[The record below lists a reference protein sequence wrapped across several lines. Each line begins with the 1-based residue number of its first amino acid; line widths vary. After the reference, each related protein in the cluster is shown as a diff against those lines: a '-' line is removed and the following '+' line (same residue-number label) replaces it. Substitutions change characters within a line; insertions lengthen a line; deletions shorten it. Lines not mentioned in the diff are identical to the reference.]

1 MGLFVRISLQNFIHR
16 KDARSVQARRFQPSR
31 VSVVMYALFYTGFEH
46 YYFFNFLNAIQ
57 NVHREKKFANL
68 IEY

>member
-46 YYFFNFLNAIQ
+46 CFFNFLNAIQ
-57 NVHREKKFANL
+57 NVHWEKKFANL
-68 IEY
+68 TKY